1 MGGWEMAFCKKLSIY
16 KRPRK
21 KITSYK
27 ERRVFQTEMDAAMK
41 IFEQLLKEM
50 KDASREGGPGPD

>member
-1 MGGWEMAFCKKLSIY
+1 MGE
-16 KRPRK
+16 

-41 IFEQLLKEM
+41 IFKQPLKEM
-50 KDASREGGPGPD
+50 KDASREGGPWGPGPGLIS

>member
-1 MGGWEMAFCKKLSIY
+1 MAFCKKLSIY

>member
-1 MGGWEMAFCKKLSIY
+1 MGE
-16 KRPRK
+16 

-41 IFEQLLKEM
+41 IFKQPLKEM
-50 KDASREGGPGPD
+50 KDASREGGPDGAVPGLLS